1 MLATVASIN
10 SANRLRATLM
20 NKYSVKSRV
29 VQTPSSLTK
38 EGCGYSIKFKDEYK
52 PLVSK
57 SASELKIN
65 IRSFFREETHSA
77 ETVYI
82 KE

>member
-10 SANRLRATLM
+10 SANRLKARLSEKFA
-20 NKYSVKSRV
+20 VPARV
-29 VQTPSSLTK
+29 MQTPSALTK
-38 EGCGYSIKFKDEYK
+38 EGCGYSIKFEN
-52 PLVSK
+52 SHK
-57 SASELKIN
+57 SMVEKCARELHIN
-65 IRSFFREETHSA
+65 IRSFFREETKSG